1 MSAIPNTGALKGVTI
16 FITGASRG
24 IGKAIALKAARDG
37 ANIVIA
43 AKTTT
48 PHPKLPG
55 TIFSAAE
62 EIVAAGGQALP
73 CAVDIRDEEQLQGA
87 VRQAVDRFGGIDI
100 LVNNASAISLTGT
113 LETPMKKFDLMNGVN
128 ARGTYATSQACLP
141 FLKKSKNPHILNIS
155 PPLNMSSK
163 WFKNHVAYTMAK
175 YGMSMCVLGMAEEFR
190 DDGISV
196 NALWPQ
202 TAISTAA
209 MDMLAGDEAAKVC
222 RKPEIMSDAAYVL
235 LSKNSRETSGNF
247 YIDEAVLQRAG
258 VKDFEQYACF
268 PGNKLL
274 PDFFLDEL
282 DSAAAHE
289 SLNQI
294 TNRNDKVE
302 RNAQAVLTAQ
312 KAASASASAS
322 TAAAPSASAS
332 ASASSSG
339 GKIGSIFAN
348 LGKIITPE
356 LVAKTKSS
364 YQFHVN
370 LPNGETAKYY
380 LDLKNGN
387 GAAAQGE
394 LQGAEVLMTTSEDT
408 FIQMFTGAVK
418 PTGAYFSGK
427 LKIKGDISKAIKLE
441 KLMSLAPKL

>member
-1 MSAIPNTGALKGVTI
+1 M
-16 FITGASRG
+16 
-24 IGKAIALKAARDG
+24 
-37 ANIVIA
+37 
-43 AKTTT
+43 
-48 PHPKLPG
+48 
-55 TIFSAAE
+55 
-62 EIVAAGGQALP
+62 
-73 CAVDIRDEEQLQGA
+73 
-87 VRQAVDRFGGIDI
+87 
-100 LVNNASAISLTGT
+100 
-113 LETPMKKFDLMNGVN
+113 
-128 ARGTYATSQACLP
+128 
-141 FLKKSKNPHILNIS
+141 
-155 PPLNMSSK
+155 
-163 WFKNHVAYTMAK
+163 
-175 YGMSMCVLGMAEEFR
+175 
-190 DDGISV
+190 
-196 NALWPQ
+196 
-202 TAISTAA
+202 
-209 MDMLAGDEAAKVC
+209 
-222 RKPEIMSDAAYVL
+222 
-235 LSKNSRETSGNF
+235 
-247 YIDEAVLQRAG
+247 
-258 VKDFEQYACF
+258 
-268 PGNKLL
+268 
-274 PDFFLDEL
+274 DEL